1 MQRGRELC
9 GGRDVAWARRRHP
22 APQPPAACETPV
34 SGRGRGLCLRGP
46 RRKEPGASLCELT
59 PTSGDVL
66 PHFWQRKPMLPMK
79 VSRLTPLR
87 RRRRG
92 NGKSV
97 IRPQLQVSRK
107 NV

>member
-1 MQRGRELC
+1 MLRSAL
-9 GGRDVAWARRRHP
+9 RHAYGEVP
-22 APQPPAACETPV
+22 M
-34 SGRGRGLCLRGP
+34 
-46 RRKEPGASLCELT
+46 LT

-87 RRRRG
+87 RRG

-97 IRPQLQVSRK
+97 IRPQLQVSLR